1 MQKLLNNI
9 NTLIYSRHNKD
20 KVVIVESFI
29 KTLKAKV

>member
-9 NTLIYSRHNKD
+9 KTLIYSRHNKG